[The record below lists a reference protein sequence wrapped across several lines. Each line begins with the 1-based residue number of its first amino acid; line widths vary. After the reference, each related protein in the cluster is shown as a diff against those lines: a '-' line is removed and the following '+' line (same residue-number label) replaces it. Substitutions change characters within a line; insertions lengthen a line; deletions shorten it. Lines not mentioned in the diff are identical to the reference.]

1 MSAQLIELDKEIIK
15 LQDFNVN
22 WDFINFSTVGHE
34 YSIKDLFENEMKWLC
49 NNNAFCFLKR
59 LVSLK
64 REKEKIW
71 KTKGLVYNDSFGNG
85 RDGYL
90 SKEPI
95 NAYFNNALVKKK
107 FDPKTNK
114 IVLTIY
120 LTSKDYKSMRSKDVT
135 ITFNDIRKRNT

>member
-1 MSAQLIELDKEIIK
+1 MSRHITELDSEIIK
-15 LQDFNVN
+15 LQDFNAQLN
-22 WDFINFSTVGHE
+22 NDTYILNE
-34 YSIKDLFENEMKWLC
+34 YKKLC
-49 NNNAFCFLKR
+49 NSNASNTFFFFKW

-64 REKEKIW
+64 REKNKVL
-71 KTKGLVYNDSFGNG
+71 KTKGLVYDGPFGSG
-85 RDGYL
+85 KDGYL

-95 NAYFNNALVKKK
+95 NAYFDNAIVKKE

-135 ITFNDIRKRNT
+135 ITIIDTRNHKKQNT

>member
-1 MSAQLIELDKEIIK
+1 MSTQLIELDKEIIK

-22 WDFINFSTVGHE
+22 WDFSTAINLD
-34 YSIKDLFENEMKWLC
+34 SIKDIFEYEMKWVC

-64 REKEKIW
+64 KEKEKIW
-71 KTKGLVYNDSFGNG
+71 KTKGLVYYDSFGNG

-95 NAYFNNALVKKK
+95 NAYFDNALIKKK
-107 FDPKTNK
+107 FNPKTNK

-135 ITFNDIRKRNT
+135 ITFNDIRKRKT